1 MKKIKHIIF
10 CLFSSYFFVDAQDIS
25 GRWIGD
31 KTYGTE
37 ITLDLVQIA
46 DSVTGIAYIIFENKI
61 GNAHV
66 SINGRIENGI
76 LKYETH
82 KILEQ
87 NIDSNYIFCLIAGKD
102 FLKIKKNKHILE
114 GTCISID
121 KKEECLHYSCTERYV
136 KKINYAFRKTE
147 LNNRKVLVVDTI
159 VATQDTLE
167 LSIWDNLKEDG
178 DIVSVY
184 VNEEK
189 IVSEYLL
196 RHQQKTIKIVC
207 KKGLNDIILY
217 AHNLGSEPPNTA
229 TIAILQSGKMLKQ
242 LDIKSDA
249 NKSESF
255 VIKRLKN

>member
-1 MKKIKHIIF
+1 LLSH
-10 CLFSSYFFVDAQDIS
+10 
-25 GRWIGD
+25 
-31 KTYGTE
+31 KTP
-37 ITLDLVQIA
+37 
-46 DSVTGIAYIIFENKI
+46 
-61 GNAHV
+61 
-66 SINGRIENGI
+66 
-76 LKYETH
+76 
-82 KILEQ
+82 
-87 NIDSNYIFCLIAGKD
+87 
-102 FLKIKKNKHILE
+102 
-114 GTCISID
+114 
-121 KKEECLHYSCTERYV
+121 
-136 KKINYAFRKTE
+136 
-147 LNNRKVLVVDTI
+147 
-159 VATQDTLE
+159 LE